1 MSRRVHKGG
10 TDTAAIRARLRERCR
25 AQLEQER
32 GQRRAQAIANA
43 RAPSATWWADAVHA
57 EAHHTPALSEE
68 VIGQML
74 REEYER
80 TRAMYEQ
87 DGAEALGEPDI
98 DQMLLLE
105 EEIRKECD
113 TKPPAPQPAGTHD
126 TQAMDMDM

>member
-25 AQLEQER
+25 AQLELER
-32 GQRRAQAIANA
+32 GKRRAQAVANA
-43 RAPSATWWADAVHA
+43 RAPSSTWWADAVHA
-57 EAHHTPALSEE
+57 EAHQSPALSEE
-68 VIGQML
+68 VIGQIL

-80 TRAMYEQ
+80 TREMYEK

-105 EEIRKECD
+105 EEIRNERD
-113 TKPPAPQPAGTHD
+113 TNPPRPRPAASQEAH
-126 TQAMDMDM
+126 AMDMDM